1 MPRFYFDMRDDG
13 SFTPDDE
20 GLEFDSLDAA
30 ERAATEAA
38 AKIGRERPARN
49 ATHKVT
55 VEVRDEHRQLVG
67 TVMVLMEVHRINSA
81 SQLLN
86 T

>member
-30 ERAATEAA
+30 ERAAAEAA
-38 AKIGRERPARN
+38 AKIGRERLPRN

-81 SQLLN
+81 SQLL
-86 T
+86 TT

>member
-1 MPRFYFDMRDDG
+1 MPHFYFDVRDDG

-20 GLEFDSLDAA
+20 GRAFDGLDAA
-30 ERAATEAA
+30 ELAAAEAA
-38 AKIGRERPARN
+38 AEIGRDRRPMSAAR
-49 ATHKVT
+49 KVT

-67 TVMVLMEVHRINSA
+67 TVMVLIEVHRIGSA
-81 SQLLN
+81 AQILS